1 MSNPTDRRR
10 AADRRLDPDRRAI
23 FRRTGDG
30 LHGSTWEDL
39 RSQYFTRYLF
49 WALGI
54 VYFHAGESVVRS
66 ADFLRLVDILLV
78 AYFVATS
85 ATLWHARKYPMTV
98 WRWRLA
104 MWTDLVAIAVCVV
117 SDANVASPTYFVF
130 LAVILGNGMRYGI
143 RAFGEAV
150 VGSFLMGFVIFALR
164 FNEYMQALSPGTIFF
179 MVLGVIVVLYS
190 YSLMSRLE
198 RNRMQLETLSH
209 VDVLTG
215 LLNRRGL
222 EDRAQSVMRALARP
236 GSSVAMLFA
245 DLDGFKAV
253 NDRQGHAV
261 GDRVLRE
268 VAGLITANIR
278 ASDVAARY
286 GGDEFVVL
294 MPDTDLDA
302 ARLAAERLQLAMGEW
317 SRKSESSL
325 SLSIGLGVAPDHGR
339 TFDDL
344 VRRVDEAMYR
354 TKQSGG
360 RGGVQVA
367 ESASGG

>member
-1 MSNPTDRRR
+1 MSESPDRRR
-10 AADRRLDPDRRAI
+10 AADRRLEPDRRAL
-23 FRRTGDG
+23 FRRSRDA

-39 RSQYFTRYLF
+39 RSQYLTRYLF

-54 VYFHAGESVVRS
+54 IYFHAGESVVRS
-66 ADFLRLVDILLV
+66 AEFLRAVDILLV
-78 AYFVATS
+78 AYFVATTV
-85 ATLWHARKYPMTV
+85 TLWYARRAPMTV

-104 MWTDLVAIAVCVV
+104 MWTDLVAISICVV
-117 SDANVASPTYFVF
+117 ADANVASPTYFVF
-130 LAVILGNGMRYGI
+130 LAVILGNGMRYGM

-150 VGSFLMGFVIFALR
+150 IGSFLMGFVIFALR
-164 FNEYMQALSPGTIFF
+164 FGEYMQALSPGTVFF

-198 RNRMQLETLSH
+198 RNRLQLETLSH

-222 EDRAQSVMRALARP
+222 EDRAQTVMHAQVRS
-236 GSSVAMLFA
+236 GGSVAMLFA
-245 DLDGFKAV
+245 DLDGFKGV

-268 VAGLITANIR
+268 IAGLITANIR

-302 ARLAAERLQLAMGEW
+302 ARQAAERLQVAMEQW
-317 SRKSESSL
+317 SRNGTTNL
-325 SLSIGLGVAPDHGR
+325 SLSIGLGVAPHHGP

-344 VRRVDEAMYR
+344 VRRVDQAMYR

-360 RGGVQVA
+360 KGGIQIA
-367 ESASGG
+367 EIGQP

>member
-1 MSNPTDRRR
+1 MSEASDRRR
-10 AADRRLDPDRRAI
+10 AADRRQEPERRAL
-23 FRRTGDG
+23 FRRTGDA

-39 RSQYFTRYLF
+39 RSQYLTRYLF

-54 VYFHAGESVVRS
+54 VYFHAGESVARG
-66 ADFLRLVDILLV
+66 AEFLRVVDVLLV
-78 AYFVATS
+78 TYFIVTT
-85 ATLWHARKYPMTV
+85 ATLWHARRKPMTV

-104 MWTDLVAIAVCVV
+104 MWTDLVAIAICVV
-117 SDANVASPTYFVF
+117 ADANVASPTYFVF

-150 VGSFLMGFVIFALR
+150 VGSFAMGFVIFALR
-164 FNEYMQALSPGTIFF
+164 FSEYMQALSPGTVFF

-198 RNRMQLETLSH
+198 RNRLQLENLSH

-222 EDRAQSVMRALARP
+222 EDRAQTVMRSLSRP
-236 GSSVAMLFA
+236 GGSVAMLFA

-268 VAGLITANIR
+268 IAGIITANIR

-294 MPDTDLDA
+294 MPDTDLEA
-302 ARLAAERLQLAMGEW
+302 ARLAAERLQLAMEQW
-317 SRKSESSL
+317 SSLGTTPL
-325 SLSIGLGVAPDHGR
+325 SLSIGIGVAPDHGP

-344 VRRVDEAMYR
+344 VRRVDHAMYR

-360 RGGVQVA
+360 RGGIQIA
-367 ESASGG
+367 EGA